1 MYVIDLFFKN
11 NNSNR
16 KKLAVSSPRTRS
28 YWNDEMMDKM
38 DFTTILVYSVS
49 LQFVCFIT
57 FLPSFYFIFCSRQCH
72 LACAHFPYKGKKMS
86 GSLLLLYWKTNL
98 SQHASKQKQHDFKA
112 HSKVQKL
119 MFFWQISAFNGTGYQ
134 DCLSG

>member
-49 LQFVCFIT
+49 LQFSSFFFIL
-57 FLPSFYFIFCSRQCH
+57 FFCSRQCH
-72 LACAHFPYKGKKMS
+72 LACAYFPYKGKKMS

-98 SQHASKQKQHDFKA
+98 SQHASKQKQQDFKA

-119 MFFWQISAFNGTGYQ
+119 MFFWQISAFNGTGYR